1 MGVAEPVVPADGYE
15 LSDDPDRLDLDAVW
29 AFLSTD
35 AYWGR
40 WRTRADLDAQVAGA
54 WRVVGA
60 YAADSTQ
67 VGFARAVS
75 DGAGFAYLAD
85 VFVSPE
91 HRGHR
96 LGHRLVET
104 MVDDGP
110 GADFRWVLFTRDAH
124 GLYASHGFGEPGT
137 SAMVRPARGSLAGR
151 RVSRAG
157 SRRARPARRSGRG
170 GSGPEPSPTLGPR

>member
-1 MGVAEPVVPADGYE
+1 MTDAVPRRAADSAAQDDERVSDADRARGVDGSYE
-15 LSDDPDRLDLDAVW
+15 LSDDPARLDLDAVW
-29 AFLSTD
+29 AFLSED

-40 WRTRADLDAQVAGA
+40 WRTRADLDAQVERA

-60 YAADSTQ
+60 YAPGGAQ

-85 VFVSPE
+85 VYVHPD

-96 LGHRLVET
+96 LGHRLVRT

-124 GLYASHGFGEPGT
+124 GLYASHGFSEPG
-137 SAMVRPARGSLAGR
+137 SSVMVRPA
-151 RVSRAG
+151 
-157 SRRARPARRSGRG
+157 G
-170 GSGPEPSPTLGPR
+170 GPFV